1 MNEQQAK
8 SKVLMGLNERQK
20 EAAGTLEGP
29 LLILAGAGAGKTKT
43 ITHRI
48 LNLIEHGVAPESI
61 LAITFTNKAAKEMR
75 ERVEKLLEN
84 SREMNLPIHNFAK
97 PFLSTFHS
105 LCVNILK
112 ESGLAIGIP
121 RHFTIYDKSDSKQAI
136 KEAINSLGYDIKMV
150 EPNKIMS
157 IISREKSNFSS
168 LGEYEAVN
176 GEDHFGAIVSAV
188 WRKYSEALNNEKAL
202 DFDDLLYKTAVL
214 LKTKP
219 EIRAMYQNR
228 FKYVHIDEYQDT
240 NGIQYELARL
250 LVGPEHNIAVVGDID
265 QAIYSWRGAN
275 IKNIM
280 KFETDYPEAKV
291 ILLEENYRS
300 TKTILSAANEIIKK
314 NIFRKEKNL
323 FTNNEDGAL
332 ITLYNAYDE
341 NDEANHVANTA
352 RELVGGEGAG
362 GDNVWTGGD
371 EADSAGAG
379 GYSGSARV
387 KPEEIAVLYR
397 TNSQSRALEEAF
409 LRKGIQYQLL
419 GTRFFER
426 REVKDV
432 ISYARAALN
441 PESLADIK
449 RIINTPVRGIGKV
462 TLLKIMA
469 GQTGDLPSGT
479 KIKVDNFYQLLRDI
493 KNQIETQRPS
503 VAIKYIIEKTGI
515 ENSLKAEN
523 DKEEDRVGNVREL
536 VTLATRFDDMPGHEG
551 IEKLIEDAVLASD
564 QDSLNEKTAKNN
576 GKGVKLMTVHASK
589 GLEFDYVF
597 ITGLEQDL
605 FPSGRSS
612 ESKSGEDSEEERR
625 LFYVAVT
632 RARKKLYLS
641 YANMRTIFGSKQIN
655 LPSEFIADISDELIE
670 REDQEEISGIKS
682 IFIDF

>member
-1 MNEQQAK
+1 MHPQTQSQA
-8 SKVLMGLNERQK
+8 LTGLNEMQK
-20 EAAGTLEGP
+20 EAVTTLHGP

-43 ITHRI
+43 VTHRI
-48 LNLIEHGVAPESI
+48 LNLIENGVSPESI

-75 ERVEKLLEN
+75 ERVEHLIGS
-84 SREMNLPIHNFAK
+84 SREMNLPIHNFSK
-97 PFLSTFHS
+97 PFVSTFHS
-105 LCVNILK
+105 LCLNILK
-112 ESGLAIGIP
+112 ESGDAIGIP
-121 RHFTIYDKSDSKQAI
+121 RNFTIYDKSDSKQAI
-136 KEAINSLGYDIKMV
+136 REAVNSLGYDIKMV

-168 LGEYEAVN
+168 IGAYEAVN
-176 GEDHFGAIVSAV
+176 GEDHFGAIVTAV
-188 WRKYSEALNNEKAL
+188 WKKYAEALFKEKAL
-202 DFDDLLYKTAVL
+202 DFDDLLYKAAVL

-228 FKYVHIDEYQDT
+228 FKFIHIDEYQDT

-314 NIFRKEKNL
+314 NIFRKDKNL
-323 FTNNEDGAL
+323 FTNNEDGEL

-341 NDEANHVANTA
+341 NDEANHVANTSRDLIA
-352 RELVGGEGAG
+352 EGKKA
-362 GDNVWTGGD
+362 
-371 EADSAGAG
+371 E
-379 GYSGSARV
+379 
-387 KPEEIAVLYR
+387 KIAVLYR

-409 LRKGIQYQLL
+409 LRKGIDYQLL

-462 TLLKIMA
+462 TLIKIMA
-469 GQTGDLPSGT
+469 DQTAGLPSAT
-479 KIKVDNFYQLLRDI
+479 KLKVDNFYALLSSI

-503 VAIKYIIEKTGI
+503 VAIKFIIEKTGI
-515 ENSLKAEN
+515 EAALKAEN
-523 DKEEDRVGNVREL
+523 DKEEDRVGNIREL
-536 VTLATRFDDMPGHEG
+536 VTLATRYDDMPGKEG

-576 GKGVKLMTVHASK
+576 GTGVKLMTVHASK

-612 ESKSGEDSEEERR
+612 EGKSGEDQEEERR
-625 LFYVAVT
+625 LFYVALT
-632 RARKKLYLS
+632 RARTKLYLS

-655 LPSEFIADISDELIE
+655 LPSEFIKDISDTLIE
-670 REDQEEISGIKS
+670 RHDQEISGGIKS

>member
-1 MNEQQAK
+1 MHAQEN
-8 SKVLMGLNERQK
+8 SKALKGLNDKQK
-20 EAAGTLEGP
+20 EAVMTLHGP

-43 ITHRI
+43 VTHRI
-48 LNLIEHGVAPESI
+48 LNLIENGVAPESI

-75 ERVEKLLEN
+75 ERVDHLLED
-84 SREMNLPIHNFAK
+84 SREMNLPIHNFSK

-112 ESGLAIGIP
+112 ESGLVIGIP

-136 KEAINSLGYDIKMV
+136 KEAINALGYDIKMV

-176 GEDHFGAIVSAV
+176 GEDHFGAIVTAV

-219 EIRAMYQNR
+219 EIRLAYQNK
-228 FKYVHIDEYQDT
+228 FKYIHIDEYQDT

-250 LVGPEHNIAVVGDID
+250 LVGSEHNIAVVGDID

-280 KFETDYPEAKV
+280 KFEVDYPEAKV

-300 TKTILSAANEIIKK
+300 TKTILAAANEIIKK
-314 NIFRKEKNL
+314 NIFRKDKNL
-323 FTNNEDGAL
+323 FTNNEDGEL

-341 NDEANHVANTA
+341 GDEANHVANTA
-352 RELVGGEGAG
+352 RDLIKDGGNGVIDINKPLSAG
-362 GDNVWTGGD
+362 GWGI
-371 EADSAGAG
+371 
-379 GYSGSARV
+379 
-387 KPEEIAVLYR
+387 KPEKIAVLYR

-432 ISYARAALN
+432 ISYARAAMN

-469 GQTGDLPSGT
+469 GQTVDLPSGT
-479 KIKVDNFYQLLRDI
+479 KIKVDGFYKLLNDI

-503 VAIKYIIEKTGI
+503 VAVKYIIEKTGI
-515 ENSLKAEN
+515 ESALKAEN
-523 DKEEDRVGNVREL
+523 DKEEDRVGNIREL
-536 VTLATRFDDMPGHEG
+536 VTLATRYDDMPGVEG

-576 GKGVKLMTVHASK
+576 GDGVKLMTVHASK

-625 LFYVAVT
+625 LFYVALT

-655 LPSEFIADISDELIE
+655 LPSEFIADINDDLIE
-670 REDQEEISGIKS
+670 QHNQEEVSGIKS

>member
-1 MNEQQAK
+1 MLYLKNMHPQEN
-8 SKVLMGLNERQK
+8 SKALKGLNERQK
-20 EAAGTLEGP
+20 DAVSTLNGP

-43 ITHRI
+43 VTHRI

-75 ERVEKLLEN
+75 ERVEHLLQD
-84 SREMNLPIHNFAK
+84 SREMNLPIHNFSK
-97 PFLSTFHS
+97 SFLSTFHS

-136 KEAINSLGYDIKMV
+136 KEAINSLGYDIKLV

-176 GEDHFGAIVSAV
+176 GEDHFGAIVTAV

-219 EIRAMYQNR
+219 EIRAFYQNK
-228 FKYVHIDEYQDT
+228 FKYIHIDEYQDT

-280 KFETDYPEAKV
+280 KFEVDYPEAKV

-314 NIFRKEKNL
+314 NIFRKDKNL
-323 FTNNEDGAL
+323 FTNNEDGEL
-332 ITLYNAYDE
+332 ITLYSAYDE
-341 NDEANHVANTA
+341 GDEANHVANTSRDLIKDGITA
-352 RELVGGEGAG
+352 E
-362 GDNVWTGGD
+362 
-371 EADSAGAG
+371 
-379 GYSGSARV
+379 
-387 KPEEIAVLYR
+387 KIAVLYR

-432 ISYARAALN
+432 ISYARAAMN

-462 TLLKIMA
+462 TLLKIMS
-469 GQTGDLPSGT
+469 GQTGGLPSGT
-479 KIKVDNFYQLLRDI
+479 KIKVDAFYDLLKNI

-503 VAIKYIIEKTGI
+503 VAVKYIIEKTGI
-515 ENSLKAEN
+515 EAALKAEN
-523 DKEEDRVGNVREL
+523 DKEEDRVGNIREL
-536 VTLATRFDDMPGHEG
+536 VTLATRYDDMLGVEG
-551 IEKLIEDAVLASD
+551 IERLIEDAVLASD

-576 GKGVKLMTVHASK
+576 GEGVKLMTVHASK

-612 ESKSGEDSEEERR
+612 EEKSGEDREEERR

-655 LPSEFIADISDELIE
+655 LPSEFISDINDDLIE
-670 REDQEEISGIKS
+670 QHNQEEVSGIKS

>member
-1 MNEQQAK
+1 MHQQNPQDE
-8 SKVLMGLNERQK
+8 SKALKGLNEKQK
-20 EAAGTLEGP
+20 EAVLTLNGP

-43 ITHRI
+43 VTHRI
-48 LNLIEHGVAPESI
+48 LNLIENGVAPESI

-75 ERVEKLLEN
+75 ERVDHLLQD
-84 SREMNLPIHNFAK
+84 SREMNLPIHNFSK

-112 ESGLAIGIP
+112 ESGAAIGIP
-121 RHFTIYDKSDSKQAI
+121 RHFTIYDKNDSKQAI
-136 KEAINSLGYDIKMV
+136 KEAINSLGYDIKLV

-168 LGEYEAVN
+168 IGQYEAVN
-176 GEDHFGAIVSAV
+176 GEDHFGAIVTAV
-188 WRKYSEALNNEKAL
+188 WKKYSEALFNEKAL

-219 EIRAMYQNR
+219 EIRLQYQNR
-228 FKYVHIDEYQDT
+228 FKYIHIDEYQDT

-280 KFETDYPEAKV
+280 KFEDDYPEAKV

-314 NIFRKEKNL
+314 NIFRKDKNL
-323 FTNNEDGAL
+323 FTNNEEGDL

-341 NDEANHVANTA
+341 GDEANHVANTS
-352 RELVGGEGAG
+352 RDLIKEGDG
-362 GDNVWTGGD
+362 NGN
-371 EADSAGAG
+371 SNI
-379 GYSGSARV
+379 

-409 LRKGIQYQLL
+409 LRKGIDYQLL

-469 GQTGDLPSGT
+469 GQTQGLPPAT
-479 KIKVDNFYQLLRDI
+479 KIKVDNFYELLRNI
-493 KNQIETQRPS
+493 ANQVETQRPS
-503 VAIKYIIEKTGI
+503 TAIKYIVEKSGI
-515 ENSLKAEN
+515 EAALKAEN

-536 VTLATRFDDMPGHEG
+536 VTLATRYDDMPGKEG

-564 QDSLNEKTAKNN
+564 QDTLNEKTAKNS

-605 FPSGRSS
+605 FPSGRAS

-655 LPSEFIADISDELIE
+655 LPSEFIADISDDLIKRDE
-670 REDQEEISGIKS
+670 EEEISGIKS

>member
-1 MNEQQAK
+1 MNQQINPQANNDHQEG
-8 SKVLMGLNERQK
+8 SKALVGLNERQK
-20 EAAGTLEGP
+20 EAVLKLNGP

-48 LNLIEHGVAPESI
+48 LNLIENGVAPESI

-75 ERVEKLLEN
+75 ERVEHLLQN

-97 PFLSTFHS
+97 PFVSTFHS

-112 ESGLAIGIP
+112 DSGSAIGIP

-188 WRKYSEALNNEKAL
+188 WRKYSEALYNEKAL

-219 EIRAMYQNR
+219 EIKAHYQNK

-280 KFETDYPEAKV
+280 KFEDDYPEAKV

-314 NIFRKEKNL
+314 NIFRKDKNL
-323 FTNNEDGAL
+323 FTNNEDGEL
-332 ITLYNAYDE
+332 ITLYNAFDE
-341 NDEANHVANTA
+341 SDEANHVANTSRDLIKDA
-352 RELVGGEGAG
+352 
-362 GDNVWTGGD
+362 
-371 EADSAGAG
+371 
-379 GYSGSARV
+379 V

-469 GQTGDLPSGT
+469 GQTADLPPAT
-479 KIKVDNFYQLLRDI
+479 KIKVDNFYKLLYDI
-493 KNQIETQRPS
+493 KNQFETQRPS
-503 VAIKYIIEKTGI
+503 TAIKYIIEKSGI
-515 ENSLKAEN
+515 ETALKAEN
-523 DKEEDRVGNVREL
+523 DKEEDRIGNIREL
-536 VTLATRFDDMPGHEG
+536 VTLATRYDDMPGQEG
-551 IEKLIEDAVLASD
+551 IERLIEEAVLASD
-564 QDSLNEKTAKNN
+564 QDTLNEKTAKNN
-576 GKGVKLMTVHASK
+576 GAGVKLMTVHASK
-589 GLEFDYVF
+589 GLEFSYVF

-605 FPSGRSS
+605 FPSGRS
-612 ESKSGEDSEEERR
+612 EEKSGEDREEERR
-625 LFYVAVT
+625 LFYVALT

-655 LPSEFIADISDELIE
+655 SPSEFIADISSEFIE
-670 REDQEEISGIKS
+670 RHDQEEVSGIKS

>member
-1 MNEQQAK
+1 MHQQTNHQENSRALKGLNEQQ
-8 SKVLMGLNERQK
+8 K
-20 EAAGTLEGP
+20 EAVLTLEGP

-43 ITHRI
+43 VTHRI
-48 LNLIEHGVAPESI
+48 LNLIENGVAPESI

-75 ERVEKLLEN
+75 ERVEHLIDG
-84 SREMNLPIHNFAK
+84 SREMNLPIHNFSK
-97 PFLSTFHS
+97 PFVSTFHS

-112 ESGLAIGIP
+112 ESGSAIDIP
-121 RHFTIYDKSDSKQAI
+121 RQFTIYDKSDSKQAI
-136 KEAINSLGYDIKMV
+136 KEAIISLGHDIKLV

-157 IISREKSNFSS
+157 IISREKSNFLSP
-168 LGEYEAVN
+168 GEYEAVN
-176 GEDHFGAIVSAV
+176 GEDHFGSIVVAV
-188 WRKYSEALNNEKAL
+188 WRKYSEALHKEKAL
-202 DFDDLLYKTAVL
+202 DFDDLLYKTAIL
-214 LKTKP
+214 LKNKS
-219 EIRAMYQNR
+219 EIRQLYQNR
-228 FKYVHIDEYQDT
+228 FKYIHIDEYQDT

-250 LVGPEHNIAVVGDID
+250 LVGPEHNIVAVGDID

-323 FTNNEDGAL
+323 FTNNEDGEL
-332 ITLYNAYDE
+332 ITLYNAFDE
-341 NDEANHVANTA
+341 SDEANHVSNTA
-352 RELVGGEGAG
+352 RNLIKDGE
-362 GDNVWTGGD
+362 
-371 EADSAGAG
+371 
-379 GYSGSARV
+379 

-432 ISYARAALN
+432 ISYARAAIN

-449 RIINTPVRGIGKV
+449 RIINTPIRGIGKV
-462 TLLKIMA
+462 TLLKVLS
-469 GQTGDLPSGT
+469 GTTSDLPPAT
-479 KIKVDNFYQLLRDI
+479 KIKIDNFYQLLRDI

-503 VAIKYIIEKTGI
+503 TAIKYIIEKTGI
-515 ENSLKAEN
+515 ESALKAKN
-523 DKEEDRVGNVREL
+523 DKEEDRIGNIKEL
-536 VTLATRFDDMPGHEG
+536 VTLATRYDDMPGQEG

-564 QDSLNEKTAKNN
+564 QDALNDATAKNN
-576 GKGVKLMTVHASK
+576 GAGVKLMTVHASK

-612 ESKSGEDSEEERR
+612 DSKSGEDSEEERR

-655 LPSEFIADISDELIE
+655 LPSEFLEDISDELIE
-670 REDQEEISGIKS
+670 RHDQEEIGGIKS

>member
-1 MNEQQAK
+1 MHAQENSIGQPKAESQPK
-8 SKVLMGLNERQK
+8 SKALSGLNSKQK
-20 EAAGTLEGP
+20 EAVLTLNGP

-43 ITHRI
+43 VTHRI
-48 LNLIEHGVAPESI
+48 LNLIENGVAPESI

-75 ERVEKLLEN
+75 ERVEHLLKD
-84 SREMNLPIHNFAK
+84 SREMNLPIHNFSK

-136 KEAINSLGYDIKMV
+136 KEAINSLGYDIKLV

-176 GEDHFGAIVSAV
+176 GEDHFGAIVVAV
-188 WRKYSEALNNEKAL
+188 WRKYAEALFNEKAL

-214 LKTKP
+214 LKSKP
-219 EIRAMYQNR
+219 EIRAQYQNR
-228 FKYVHIDEYQDT
+228 FKYIHIDEYQDT

-280 KFETDYPEAKV
+280 KFEEDYPEAKV

-323 FTNNEDGAL
+323 FTNNEDGEL

-352 RELVGGEGAG
+352 RDLIKEGNG
-362 GDNVWTGGD
+362 KGDTD
-371 EADSAGAG
+371 I
-379 GYSGSARV
+379 
-387 KPEEIAVLYR
+387 KPESIAVLYR

-469 GQTGDLPSGT
+469 RQTGDLPSGT
-479 KIKVDNFYQLLRDI
+479 KIKVDAFYKLLADI

-503 VAIKYIIEKTGI
+503 TAIKYIIEKTGI
-515 ENSLKAEN
+515 ESALKAEN

-536 VTLATRFDDMPGHEG
+536 VTLATRFDDLPGQEG

-576 GKGVKLMTVHASK
+576 GEGVKLMTVHASK

-605 FPSGRSS
+605 FPSGRSN

-625 LFYVAVT
+625 LFYVAIT

-655 LPSEFIADISDELIE
+655 LPSEFIADISDELID
-670 REDQEEISGIKS
+670 RDEEEVVSGIKS